1 MKNKVLFGLRKVIGF
16 FLDLFKI
23 EIDIN
28 YSELYHHF
36 QKMDDLIYI
45 RISDKI
51 ENVRGLIKSMG
62 VYFADA
68 DSFIDFVEEVDN
80 IIIPSYINSHPL
92 RGIFIERIWEKKNY
106 KERGFQACFAYKT
119 AMGLLRLLPPQ
130 EVVAITSQGSF
141 GKESEYAKK
150 LKDFQK
156 RGVIL
161 MGKDSSQDPYQ
172 DPYHMVRTYDS
183 GMVETPIED
192 VRKQAMESLAQR
204 QKQRD
209 GGLAPHVSEPMGV
222 IFNNGTKKRLCGG
235 LYATG
240 QCVLTRNSW
249 IQYGLV
255 ESEAKVEKCKYF
267 HGGKCKEKL
276 KINKIL
282 VSRHKKVEKKK

>member
-150 LKDFQK
+150 LEAFQK

-161 MGKDSSQDPYQ
+161 TDSVNPREHGY
-172 DPYHMVRTYDS
+172 
-183 GMVETPIED
+183 GFELVETP
-192 VRKQAMESLAQR
+192 AMESLAQR
-204 QKQRD
+204 QKQQD
-209 GGLAPHVSEPMGV
+209 GGLTPHVPEPMGV
-222 IFNNGTKKRLCGG
+222 IFNNETKKRLCGG

-249 IQYGLV
+249 IWYGLV
-255 ESEAKVEKCKYF
+255 ESEAKAEKCKYF
-267 HGGKCKEKL
+267 HSGKCEEKL
-276 KINKIL
+276 KINKKM
-282 VSRHKKVEKKK
+282 VSRFKKKEKKCQK